1 MARLTRNEFAEL
13 CGVSNAYVTQYI
25 GRGKIIEEKFEGYRK
40 KMIDTDNLYNKDFM
54 SSRVLKST
62 QEKLKTVSAEKGL
75 EVELKIKPKKK
86 EPVKKIAP
94 KEKEVVKKESVSVS
108 VPDNDP
114 ELSGSDISGYDL
126 DNLKKQRDIELKE
139 VNIRINTLKEK
150 KMMGDLIPKDL
161 VQRMISQLSQ
171 SFLQTYTD
179 KSEVFLVNASHRN
192 KLSADASA
200 ELKGE
205 LIQMINL
212 AHDKAITEAKK
223 EFKTIVSDVKN
234 NEL

>member
-1 MARLTRNEFAEL
+1 MARLSRIEFAEL

-25 GRGKIIEEKFEGYRK
+25 GRGKIIEEKFEGYKK

-54 SSRVLKST
+54 SSRVLKAT
-62 QEKLKTVSAEKGL
+62 QEKLKTISSEKGL

-86 EPVKKIAP
+86 EPVKKSTP
-94 KEKEVVKKESVSVS
+94 KKKEVVKKESIS
-108 VPDNDP
+108 VPDNDS
-114 ELSGSDISGYDL
+114 ESSNSDVSGYDL

-139 VNIRINTLKEK
+139 VNIRINTLREK

-192 KLSADASA
+192 KLSADATA

-212 AHDKAITEAKK
+212 AHDKSISEAKK

>member
-1 MARLTRNEFAEL
+1 MARLTRKEFAEL

-54 SSRVLKST
+54 SSRVLKAT

-86 EPVKKIAP
+86 TPVKKTVLQR
-94 KEKEVVKKESVSVS
+94 KVDVREESIPVQ
-108 VPDNDP
+108 DNDP

-192 KLSADASA
+192 KLSADATA

-205 LIQMINL
+205 LIQMINI